1 MKKISDKNY
10 GLLEDV
16 YGLSEDV
23 LEDVNDG
30 WYKEKV
36 NQVLEKLE
44 SHYTIGSIISDI
56 QYLNKDYKKDGTYAL
71 EKVTEKVKAR
81 KYPKDVENQII
92 EEFKHAFLTEFY
104 KKEEEGKEK
113 EKDKQRNK
121 DLEQKQQIIQYV
133 DEHIFEWTYSD
144 FENKDLEVIG
154 NQIASAPI
162 EIQKLIVDF
171 GEFRYFTKT
180 SDEIVEYA
188 LKTKKT
194 SLDWLKPEQRN
205 KNIDLIAAKLGLIY
219 NIKEIKDL
227 SKEAKLAF
235 IENNPEKIITK
246 ITAENFNTK
255 RLTIYD
261 LNKEELNAYNK
272 GMEVR
277 SKKEEEKQIELVKKD
292 PREIY
297 KIENP
302 STLVKNYAISAF
314 RRKWER

>member
-10 GLLEDV
+10 ELLDA
-16 YGLSEDV
+16 L
-23 LEDVNDG
+23 NDG
-30 WYKEKV
+30 WYKQKV

-44 SHYTIGSIISDI
+44 SHYTIDSIIRDI
-56 QYLNKDYKKDGTYAL
+56 QYLNKDYKKDGIYAL

-92 EEFKHAFLTEFY
+92 EEFKHAFLTELY
-104 KKEEEGKEK
+104 KKERKEK
-113 EKDKQRNK
+113 KEDKQIDK
-121 DLEQKQQIIQYV
+121 YLEQKQQIIQYV
-133 DEHIFEWTYSD
+133 DEHMFEWAYSD
-144 FENKDLEVIG
+144 FENKDLEAIG

-171 GEFRYFTKT
+171 GKFRYFTKT
-180 SDEIVEYA
+180 SDEIVEYT
-188 LKTKKT
+188 LKTQET
-194 SLDWLKPEQRN
+194 PLNWLKPEQRN

-255 RLTIYD
+255 ELTIYD

-297 KIENP
+297 KIKNP
-302 STLVKNYAISAF
+302 STLVKNYAINAF

>member
-10 GLLEDV
+10 GLLEAV
-16 YGLSEDV
+16 K
-23 LEDVNDG
+23 DG

-44 SHYTIGSIISDI
+44 SHYTVDSIISDI
-56 QYLNKDYKKDGTYAL
+56 QYLNKDYEKDGTYAL

-104 KKEEEGKEK
+104 KKEEEKKEMK
-113 EKDKQRNK
+113 EDKQRNK
-121 DLEQKQQIIQYV
+121 HLKQKQQIIQYV
-133 DEHIFEWTYSD
+133 DEHIFEWAYSD
-144 FENKDLEVIG
+144 FEDKDLEAIG

-171 GEFRYFTKT
+171 GEFRYFTKP

-188 LKTKKT
+188 LKTKEA
-194 SLDWLKPEQRN
+194 SLNWLKPEQRN
-205 KNIDLIAAKLGLIY
+205 KNIDLFAAKLGLIY
-219 NIKEIKDL
+219 DIKGIKGL

-235 IENNPEKIITK
+235 IENNPERIITK

-255 RLTIYD
+255 ELTIYD

-277 SKKEEEKQIELVKKD
+277 SKKEEEKQIKLVKKD

-297 KIENP
+297 KIKNP
-302 STLVKNYAISAF
+302 SDKIRQLAINEF

>member
-1 MKKISDKNY
+1 M
-10 GLLEDV
+10 
-16 YGLSEDV
+16 
-23 LEDVNDG
+23 
-30 WYKEKV
+30 
-36 NQVLEKLE
+36 
-44 SHYTIGSIISDI
+44 
-56 QYLNKDYKKDGTYAL
+56 LN
-71 EKVTEKVKAR
+71 
-81 KYPKDVENQII
+81 
-92 EEFKHAFLTEFY
+92 H
-104 KKEEEGKEK
+104 
-113 EKDKQRNK
+113 
-121 DLEQKQQIIQYV
+121 LEQKQQIIQYV
-133 DEHIFEWTYSD
+133 DEHIFEWAYSD
-144 FENKDLEVIG
+144 FENKDLEAIG

-171 GEFRYFTKT
+171 GGFRYFTKT

-194 SLDWLKPEQRN
+194 SLNWLKLKQKN

-219 NIKEIKDL
+219 DIKEIKDL

-235 IENNPEKIITK
+235 IENNPERIITK

-255 RLTIYD
+255 ELTIYD

>member
-1 MKKISDKNY
+1 MKKIADENY
-10 GLLEDV
+10 GLLEA
-16 YGLSEDV
+16 
-23 LEDVNDG
+23 VNDG
-30 WYKEKV
+30 WYKKKV

-44 SHYTIGSIISDI
+44 SNYIIDSIINNI
-56 QYLNKDYKKDGTYAL
+56 QYLNKDYKKDGSYAL

-104 KKEEEGKEK
+104 KKEEEKK
-113 EKDKQRNK
+113 KMKKDRQRNK
-121 DLEQKQQIIQYV
+121 HLEQKQQIIQYV
-133 DEHIFEWTYSD
+133 DEHIFEWAYSD
-144 FENKDLEVIG
+144 FENKDLEAIG

-171 GEFRYFTKT
+171 GEFRYFTKP
-180 SDEIVEYA
+180 SDEIVIYA
-188 LKTKKT
+188 LKTKET

-219 NIKEIKDL
+219 NIKGIKGL

-235 IENNPEKIITK
+235 IENNPERIITK

-255 RLTIYD
+255 ELTIYD
-261 LNKEELNAYNK
+261 LNKKELEAYNK
-272 GMEVR
+272 GMDTR
-277 SKKEEEKQIELVKKD
+277 NKKEEEKQIELVKKD
-292 PREIY
+292 PRAIY

-302 STLVKNYAISAF
+302 STLVKNYAISVF
-314 RRKWER
+314 RRQWEK

>member
-10 GLLEDV
+10 GL
-16 YGLSEDV
+16 

-44 SHYTIGSIISDI
+44 SHYTIDSIISNI

-92 EEFKHAFLTEFY
+92 KEFKHAFLTEFY
-104 KKEEEGKEK
+104 KKEKGE
-113 EKDKQRNK
+113 DKQRNK
-121 DLEQKQQIIQYV
+121 HLEQKQQIIQYV
-133 DEHIFEWTYSD
+133 DEHIFEWAYSD
-144 FENKDLEVIG
+144 FENKDLEAIG

-219 NIKEIKDL
+219 DIKGIKDL

-235 IENNPEKIITK
+235 IENNPERIITK

-255 RLTIYD
+255 ELTIYD

>member
-10 GLLEDV
+10 GLLEAV
-16 YGLSEDV
+16 K
-23 LEDVNDG
+23 DG

-36 NQVLEKLE
+36 SQVLEKLE
-44 SHYTIGSIISDI
+44 SHYTIDSIISDI
-56 QYLNKDYKKDGTYAL
+56 QYLNKDYEKDGTYAL

-104 KKEEEGKEK
+104 KKEEEKKKKKE
-113 EKDKQRNK
+113 DKQRNK
-121 DLEQKQQIIQYV
+121 HLEQKQQIIQYV
-133 DEHIFEWTYSD
+133 DEHIFEWAYSD
-144 FENKDLEVIG
+144 FEDKDLEAIG

-188 LKTKKT
+188 LKTQET

-205 KNIDLIAAKLGLIY
+205 KNIDLIAAKLGLIHD
-219 NIKEIKDL
+219 IKGIKGL

-255 RLTIYD
+255 ELTIYD

-277 SKKEEEKQIELVKKD
+277 NKKEEEKQIELVKKD
-292 PREIY
+292 PTKVLRLTPISNIVLNQAEASFKKLLDYKRWEI
-297 KIENP
+297 K
-302 STLVKNYAISAF
+302 K
-314 RRKWER
+314 ER